1 MERIVGWIAE
11 LGPLGADM
19 KTPQKLGLVAVV
31 VFIIS
36 HFLPAYGD
44 AWGFACFRVCWNML
58 LGRDAKIL
66 AGAWFYYSGFAASNI
81 LFPLMV
87 VLLFITKKGRR
98 VRAVIS
104 VVFCFH
110 VLSWVVVHIFGKPS
124 EIAELKIGYYVW
136 LTAYGLLV
144 AAHLWK
150 EPSESLESIR
160 APSSSPM

>member
-1 MERIVGWIAE
+1 
-11 LGPLGADM
+11 
-19 KTPQKLGLVAVV
+19 
-31 VFIIS
+31 
-36 HFLPAYGD
+36 
-44 AWGFACFRVCWNML
+44 ML
-58 LGRDAKIL
+58 LGHDAKIL
-66 AGAWFYYSGFAASNI
+66 TGAWFYYSGFAVSNI
-81 LFPLMV
+81 LFPLLV
-87 VLLFITKKGRR
+87 VVLFITKKGRR